1 MLLFYRRTPYTLPRS
16 YKRLTFAP
24 FPPPP
29 APDSGSGAA
38 PRRTL
43 RGSHRPG
50 CEGCTGRRPRTNPD
64 PGCTV
69 RGSPPPPPRIPAPL
83 RGPTKPLTS
92 PRSAPPFS
100 GRRRVMEP
108 GKDPG
113 AASRRRCGLELRP
126 RPLPFLR
133 GWPRRGPAPPALAAP
148 LRAAAAV
155 PLLRHDAVAPRSA
168 GSGAAPMRG
177 AAAVRNS
184 ARGSLLRPPPRF
196 PFFFCRPFP
205 PFPSFLRPFP
215 LPFPSCSHLFLPF
228 SPFPLPFLP
237 ISFLSF
243 LHCFPFFLF
252 LFRFFPP
259 SPVLP
264 PFSRFPFP
272 IPFFPFFH
280 FFFIFFRSFP
290 FFPLFPLFL
299 PFFFF
304 PLPSLPFFFSSF
316 HFPHRYSHRPSVP
329 SPFFLPLPCL
339 PPTAAPRRRSARC
352 RRCRLPRGAAGI
364 SAADRCRSPDPTPRT
379 SSSRIA
385 FSQRVGRK
393 PGRGLL

>member
-113 AASRRRCGLELRP
+113 AASRRRCGFELRP

-196 PFFFCRPFP
+196 PFIFFAAPSPLFP
-205 PFPSFLRPFP
+205 PFSALFPSHFPLAPTFSFPFP
-215 LPFPSCSHLFLPF
+215 LSPFHFCPFLFFPFYIVFPSFFFSSVFFPLPLFFLPF
-228 SPFPLPFLP
+228 PVFL
-237 ISFLSF
+237 
-243 LHCFPFFLF
+243 FPFHFSLSSIF
-252 LFRFFPP
+252 FSFFSVLFRFFPYF
-259 SPVLP
+259 L
-264 PFSRFPFP
+264 
-272 IPFFPFFH
+272 
-280 FFFIFFRSFP
+280 FFF
-290 FFPLFPLFL
+290 L
-299 PFFFF
+299 FFFF
-304 PLPSLPFFFSSF
+304 PSLPSHFFFPPF
-316 HFPHRYSHRPSVP
+316 IFPTVTPTAPP
-329 SPFFLPLPCL
+329 SPAPFSSLSPASPLPLL
-339 PPTAAPRRRSARC
+339 PAAAP
-352 RRCRLPRGAAGI
+352 PGAAGAVCP
-364 SAADRCRSPDPTPRT
+364 AALRGSPRPIAAVPPTPLPAHPPLALPFR
-379 SSSRIA
+379 SA
-385 FSQRVGRK
+385 
-393 PGRGLL
+393 